1 MPPEPSAVEPQPEPN
16 GPTLKPLVTVPSWR
30 PPVERELRSSSS
42 RHRERDVVSVSR
54 IPKPSPKR
62 SPKQTPPSKLTVA
75 DQDGAQPACPIC
87 LDDLVEPQMLGCG
100 HLYCAKCIATH
111 ASVQLAANRPVN
123 CPCCLRPVA
132 PTEMHAW
139 ASPPRQPRTS
149 SVPRGVRVRGRAR
162 QPSWNEVVT
171 ACAASRS
178 AAEWSEAAASSSTVE
193 APALSREEQRAF
205 RRAAVR
211 LKLRRCPSCDAP
223 VQKNGGCNHMS
234 CLCGAEFQWS
244 RATPFVACQ
253 TYHYDSD
260 KGRYCCQHC
269 SPTAYAKLGAV
280 RLATGAAIAPVAT
293 VAAAAAATVV
303 VAGGSVAA
311 AVAVVPAAVFGPP
324 ALVYEPIRRATRLK
338 EHRNGLKMAAGSGVV
353 AVSRSVEAMFL
364 CAYCGSD
371 SD

>member
-193 APALSREEQRAF
+193 APALSREEQKE
-205 RRAAVR
+205 VKK
-211 LKLRRCPSCDAP
+211 LKRCY
-223 VQKNGGCNHMS
+223 
-234 CLCGAEFQWS
+234 FQ
-244 RATPFVACQ
+244 AT
-253 TYHYDSD
+253 
-260 KGRYCCQHC
+260 
-269 SPTAYAKLGAV
+269 L
-280 RLATGAAIAPVAT
+280 
-293 VAAAAAATVV
+293 
-303 VAGGSVAA
+303 
-311 AVAVVPAAVFGPP
+311 
-324 ALVYEPIRRATRLK
+324 
-338 EHRNGLKMAAGSGVV
+338 
-353 AVSRSVEAMFL
+353 
-364 CAYCGSD
+364 
-371 SD
+371 